1 MKYGINENCM
11 LYNLH
16 GDQVC
21 ERAGGAAE
29 KLVASNIII
38 IMWDEMDEG

>member
-1 MKYGINENCM
+1 M
-11 LYNLH
+11 LYKGCIIRMAFKFVYGL
-16 GDQVC
+16 
-21 ERAGGAAE
+21 AAE